1 MEAPTPQRYTVLV
14 VDDNPQLTKLMAMG
28 LPDFGDFDV
37 VTADDGI
44 EGLIKC
50 AELQPACMVL
60 DVMMPGL
67 DGYQLVRALRGDP
80 VTAHIPLILLTAKV
94 QEKDQ
99 YIGLASGADQ
109 YLCKPVL
116 PSELS
121 RAISAALHISAAE
134 RERKQVALA
143 EEAFDDPGKR

>member
-1 MEAPTPQRYTVLV
+1 MEATVSRRYTVLV
-14 VDDNPQLTKLMAMG
+14 VDDNPQLTRLMALG

-37 VTADDGI
+37 VTAEDGI
-44 EGLIKC
+44 EGLTKC

-80 VTAHIPLILLTAKV
+80 ATAHIPLILLTAKV

-121 RAISAALHISAAE
+121 RAIYVALHIGTAE
-134 RERKQVALA
+134 RENRQAALA
-143 EEAFDDPGKR
+143 EEPFETPGKR

>member
-1 MEAPTPQRYTVLV
+1 MEAAPKRHTILV
-14 VDDNPQLTKLMAMG
+14 VDDNPDLRKLMSLG
-28 LPDFGDFDV
+28 LPDLGDFEV
-37 VTADDGI
+37 ITAEDGI
-44 EGLIKC
+44 EGLTQC
-50 AELQPACMVL
+50 AELQPSCMVI

-67 DGYQLVRALRGDP
+67 DGYQLVRAIRGDP
-80 VTAHIPLILLTAKV
+80 QTAHIPLIILTAKV

-121 RAISAALHISAAE
+121 RAIAKAITIGEAE
-134 RERKQVALA
+134 RNRKQLALV
-143 EEAFDDPGKR
+143 EEPFEDNQR